1 MSIHYILVELVA
13 DSRNSVRCQRI
24 LESDGVFET
33 NYAAILT
40 NISSVNEMSQ
50 VYCMRFENRTFDSR
64 THNRLDGESF
74 ASRKTEGE
82 ESPGA
87 RSGIRPD

>member
-1 MSIHYILVELVA
+1 MSVQCILLELVA
-13 DSRNSVRCQRI
+13 DSLNSIRCQRI

-50 VYCMRFENRTFDSR
+50 VYCMRFENRTFDSKTR
-64 THNRLDGESF
+64 NRLDGESF
-74 ASRKTEGE
+74 ARRKTEGA

-87 RSGIRPD
+87 SSGIRPD